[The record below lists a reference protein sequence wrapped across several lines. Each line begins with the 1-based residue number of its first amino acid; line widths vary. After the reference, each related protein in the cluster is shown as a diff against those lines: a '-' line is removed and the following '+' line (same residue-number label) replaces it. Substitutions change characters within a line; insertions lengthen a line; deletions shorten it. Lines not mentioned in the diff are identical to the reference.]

1 VLAAVALL
9 AAAVVEM
16 FEFALQDSTMRA
28 VVHLLDRV
36 LLALMLAEVIY
47 TVTTISRTRRL
58 NVEPFLVIGVIAA
71 VRRILVI
78 TAESS
83 SSVDLSDPHFQAV
96 LAELAVLGVIIL
108 LLAVALRILQDVEL
122 H

>member
-1 VLAAVALL
+1 MLAAVALL

-96 LAELAVLGVIIL
+96 LAELALLGVIIL

>member
-1 VLAAVALL
+1 MLAAVALL